1 MLLMESP
8 EVTLN
13 IDSQEI
19 VANPLLREL
28 KAQWSREAAEDLRA
42 WHNIDAEKALAKA
55 LADALAQE
63 INAEIDREILQD
75 LRSNAVKGQ
84 ETEQKLNKKK
94 KVKVTYRS
102 IDADW
107 EPTKKD

>member
-1 MLLMESP
+1 MLLMETP

-19 VANPLLREL
+19 VAKSRKL
-28 KAQWSREAAEDLRA
+28 KALWSYEAQQDLRA
-42 WHNIDAEKALAKA
+42 WHNIDAEKALT
-55 LADALAQE
+55 DALAQE

-75 LRSNAVKGQ
+75 LRSNAEKGQ

>member
-1 MLLMESP
+1 MLLMETP

-19 VANPLLREL
+19 VAKSRKL
-28 KAQWSREAAEDLRA
+28 KAVWSYEAQQDLRA
-42 WHNIDAEKALAKA
+42 WHNIDVEKALTNDRM
-55 LADALAQE
+55 DALAQE

-75 LRSNAVKGQ
+75 LRSNAAKGQ
-84 ETEQKLNKKK
+84 ETEQKLNKRK

>member
-1 MLLMESP
+1 MLLMETP

-19 VANPLLREL
+19 VAKSRKL
-28 KAQWSREAAEDLRA
+28 KALWSHEAQQDLRA
-42 WHNIDAEKALAKA
+42 CHNIDAEKALT
-55 LADALAQE
+55 DALAQE

-102 IDADW
+102 IDSDW